1 MSLDYII
8 HCDNWTQIP
17 HANAGRQT
25 VHGLRAA
32 IREARRTLARSSEDV
47 CRVFLPKNG
56 WLKPGDEVASV
67 HRTKVGFLV
76 NLNPK
81 AGVSFQRVA

>member
-8 HCDNWTQIP
+8 HCDNWAQIRRG
-17 HANAGRQT
+17 NAGRKT
-25 VHGLRAA
+25 IHGLRAA
-32 IREARRTLARSSEDV
+32 IQEAKRTLAQGRDDV
-47 CRVFLPKNG
+47 CRVFLPKND
-56 WLKPGDEVASV
+56 WLKPGEEVASV

-81 AGVSFQRVA
+81 AGVQFRRVA